1 MTAAVIWA
9 RLTSATSTLETGEAF
24 AFASGSVANTLVG
37 AFAVE
42 MGFVPFCGVD
52 VTSQTV
58 VGVVLFSDGGVVV
71 VEVDLLI
78 SVNALV
84 SVNVTK
90 RRVDEG
96 VATVAKTFSTVIAN
110 ETAFTFTGGTGVA
123 HTVVVAVV
131 VAASCNLCHQGTQC
145 CEANG
150 VHFVVFVF
158 CWCCCTPCAIAQEAH
173 EIEKVK
179 HNKTSTS
186 SIHNNVKKQE
196 QPKHKNGLASFEK
209 DLGVNSSVTNHTET
223 PSKDVSTSKK
233 VHKGKKTSQSKEST
247 L

>member
-1 MTAAVIWA
+1 MDGTVGKVAIVRAVVDGVFNRFELDAPDTFSVDVNIGDGVNTDGALAQRARRPTVAGIAQALLSVAGIPSKVTGVGVSGTNALTMTAAVIWA

-158 CWCCCTPCAIAQEAH
+158 
-173 EIEKVK
+173 
-179 HNKTSTS
+179 
-186 SIHNNVKKQE
+186 
-196 QPKHKNGLASFEK
+196 
-209 DLGVNSSVTNHTET
+209 
-223 PSKDVSTSKK
+223 
-233 VHKGKKTSQSKEST
+233 
-247 L
+247 